1 MDKLLEK
8 PIEIDFTKQL
18 EARDGNYIKKLGK
31 VVNVVGLTIESMG
44 PDAKLGDCCR
54 IYPIDEEAKPIMAE
68 VVGFKDDEIA
78 LKEIFAFRQKGV
90 TDFGGVIGEFVV
102 YKRTPIVMKKI
113 KSKGIKGLEEIFG

>member
-1 MDKLLEK
+1 MAGMEI
-8 PIEIDFTKQL
+8 PIKAIRE
-18 EARDGNYIKKLGK
+18 Y
-31 VVNVVGLTIESMG
+31 IES
-44 PDAKLGDCCR
+44 A
-54 IYPIDEEAKPIMAE
+54 IDLVVDINRLSDGKRKIVSISE